1 MDAATLTGL
10 YFVGIGIG
18 PVGGVVTGMANRET
32 LIVREFGESE
42 RTLYVPVAVAIGWD
56 FFHRERDAV
65 EAFARV
71 CREAWDFA
79 PTNKP
84 Q

>member
-10 YFVGIGIG
+10 YFVGIGVG
-18 PVGGVVTGMANRET
+18 PVGGVVAGMANRET
-32 LIVREFGESE
+32 LIVREFSEGE
-42 RTLYVPVAVAIGWD
+42 RLLYVPVAVAIEWN
-56 FFHRERDAV
+56 FYHKERDAL

-71 CREAWDFA
+71 CREAWNFG

>member
-10 YFVGIGIG
+10 YFVGIGNG
-18 PVGGVVTGMANRET
+18 PVGGVVAGMANRET
-32 LIVREFGESE
+32 LIVREMSDGE
-42 RTLYVPVAVAIGWD
+42 RVVYVPVALAIHWD
-56 FFHRERDAV
+56 FYHHERDAIA
-65 EAFARV
+65 AFARV
-71 CREAWDFA
+71 CREVWHFA